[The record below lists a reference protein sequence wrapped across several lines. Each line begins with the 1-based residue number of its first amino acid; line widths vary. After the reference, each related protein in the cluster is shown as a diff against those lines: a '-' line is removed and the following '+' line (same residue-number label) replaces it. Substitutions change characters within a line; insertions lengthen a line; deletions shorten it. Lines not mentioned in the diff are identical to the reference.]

1 MALRGGV
8 CRQRRLGSGLPL
20 VAVEGVRG
28 PVRTGATT
36 LRPGDSGCRA
46 PLKCQLLYIAYHD
59 LRGSSLWQRFSTSTT
74 TSIRIFYRAEPAA
87 AEADRQTNQHT
98 GSVDLT
104 LKYTQSGGI
113 GGGLEPTAANPGLW
127 DLVPASNVRKHTTT
141 KTRYTPDAQ
150 DASKCIS
157 RAQTSKNRLQSPA
170 IAAAI
175 LDCLGCRP
183 EARKKESQLCHSES
197 AKLAR

>member
-1 MALRGGV
+1 MAPPSRPATCLKVRPGGP
-8 CRQRRLGSGLPL
+8 SW
-20 VAVEGVRG
+20 G
-28 PVRTGATT
+28 PVESAFGTISWVQKLFDRGFLLPPAAQLYCGA
-36 LRPGDSGCRA
+36 GDALGCSGRA
-46 PLKCQLLYIAYHD
+46 TYEPLSHENTAESHLSAWVVPCCELLYIAYHD

-98 GSVDLT
+98 GSADHT

-141 KTRYTPDAQ
+141 KTRDYVLTLER
-150 DASKCIS
+150 S
-157 RAQTSKNRLQSPA
+157 RW
-170 IAAAI
+170 
-175 LDCLGCRP
+175 C
-183 EARKKESQLCHSES
+183 
-197 AKLAR
+197 